1 MYSPSRWVGL
11 PLDPISES
19 LGERRWC
26 CLCMPGQRATTCRIR
41 SFFPLGE
48 RAHERLLVFVN
59 AKGAQA
65 PPIGCACLC
74 APHRLHGERGGC
86 LFGRLRLFRKFSIFH
101 RLCVLLGAI
110 ASGRRNCRAAGKAG
124 CCCTQCVQ
132 CCVTP
137 GTLCFPRV
145 RHAALDMQP
154 WGGASREA

>member
-1 MYSPSRWVGL
+1 M
-11 PLDPISES
+11 
-19 LGERRWC
+19 
-26 CLCMPGQRATTCRIR
+26 
-41 SFFPLGE
+41 
-48 RAHERLLVFVN
+48 FVD

-65 PPIGCACLC
+65 PLIGCACLC

-86 LFGRLRLFRKFSIFH
+86 LFGRLRLFRKLSTFY

-110 ASGRRNCRAAGKAG
+110 ASGGRNCQAAGKAS

-145 RHAALDMQP
+145 SSMLRWTCSPGEGPAGRHEKSALQRVCNRAVRAICLRAVHAGTMH
-154 WGGASREA
+154 GERTRVREGLHEHVC